1 MDRLQAPAAFPPPS
15 HPHRTQI
22 PNTSSPFLI
31 QTSSLIDDSWL
42 STVDF
47 NFLIQTS
54 FLIDDSW
61 LTVDFNFLIQTS
73 FLIDDSWLS
82 TVDFNF
88 WKREQGFG

>member
-42 STVDF
+42 STVD
-47 NFLIQTS
+47 
-54 FLIDDSW
+54 SW
-61 LTVDFNFLIQTS
+61 L
-73 FLIDDSWLS
+73 

-88 WKREQGFG
+88 WKREQGFGCFIEKT

>member
-1 MDRLQAPAAFPPPS
+1 MDRLQAPAALPPPS

-54 FLIDDSW
+54 FLIY
-61 LTVDFNFLIQTS
+61 
-73 FLIDDSWLS
+73 DSWLS

-88 WKREQGFG
+88 SKREQGFGCFIEKT